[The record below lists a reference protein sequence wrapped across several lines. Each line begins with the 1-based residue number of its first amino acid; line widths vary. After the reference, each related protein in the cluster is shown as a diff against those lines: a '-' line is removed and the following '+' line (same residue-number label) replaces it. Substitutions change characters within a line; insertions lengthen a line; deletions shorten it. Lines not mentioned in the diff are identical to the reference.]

1 MENPNIEEAEEKVFP
16 NFDPTTDLS
25 QAGKQR
31 RMKRGLGA
39 KPLLESEIKD
49 IQKKARSAME
59 AARLLGVSYNTYKK
73 YARKYGIFED
83 LKNPDGTGIRKG
95 YNIKRGKYSLDDI
108 LKGKYPDYP
117 IWKLKQRL
125 LNNGYMLEKCNTCG
139 FEEKRLVDCK
149 VPLVLDFIDGNR
161 QNHLYENLKMMCFN
175 CSFLVNGNLT
185 GPKKEYE
192 Y

>member
-1 MENPNIEEAEEKVFP
+1 MENKDEKIFP
-16 NFDPTTDLS
+16 NFDPTTNLS
-25 QAGKQR
+25 QAGTNR

-39 KPLLESEIKD
+39 NPLMESEIRD
-49 IQKKARSAME
+49 AQSKARSAME

-73 YARKYGIFED
+73 YARSYGIFED

-125 LNNGYMLEKCNTCG
+125 LNNGYMLEKCNSCG
-139 FEEKRLVDCK
+139 FEEKRLVDGK

-175 CSFLVNGNLT
+175 CSFLINGNLT

>member
-125 LNNGYMLEKCNTCG
+125 LNNGYMLEKCNECG
-139 FEEKRLVDCK
+139 FEEKGIVDGK

-161 QNHLYENLKMMCFN
+161 QNHLYDNLRMMCFN
-175 CSFLVNGNLT
+175 CSYLINGNLT

>member
-1 MENPNIEEAEEKVFP
+1 MENKDEKIFP
-16 NFDPTTDLS
+16 NFDPTQDLS

-31 RMKRGLGA
+31 RMKRGLGS
-39 KPLLESEIKD
+39 KPLMQSEILEV
-49 IQKKARSAME
+49 QKKARSAME

-108 LKGKYPDYP
+108 LKGMFPDYP
-117 IWKLKQRL
+117 VWKLKKRL
-125 LNNGYMLEKCNTCG
+125 LNNGYMLEKCNSCG
-139 FEEKRLVDCK
+139 FEERRVTDFR
-149 VPLVLDFIDGNR
+149 VPLVLDFLDGDR
-161 QNHLYENLKMMCFN
+161 KNHKHENLRMLCFN
-175 CSFLVNGNLT
+175 CSFLINGNLT

>member
-1 MENPNIEEAEEKVFP
+1 
-16 NFDPTTDLS
+16 
-25 QAGKQR
+25 
-31 RMKRGLGA
+31 MKRGLGA
-39 KPLLESEIKD
+39 KPLMESEIRD
-49 IQKKARSAME
+49 AQSKARSAME

-73 YARKYGIFED
+73 YARSYGIFED

-108 LKGKYPDYP
+108 LKGKYPEYP

-125 LNNGYMLEKCNTCG
+125 LNNGYMLEKCNSCG
-139 FEEKRLVDCK
+139 FEEKRLVDGK

-175 CSFLVNGNLT
+175 CSFLINGNLT